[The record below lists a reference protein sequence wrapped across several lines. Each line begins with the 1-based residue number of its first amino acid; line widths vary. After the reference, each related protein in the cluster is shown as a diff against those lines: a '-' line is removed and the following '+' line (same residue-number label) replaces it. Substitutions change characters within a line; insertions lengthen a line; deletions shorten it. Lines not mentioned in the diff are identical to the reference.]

1 MSTSRQVLY
10 KYQYLH
16 LKYKYEYKYF
26 KTVLKYKYQVLY
38 LWQSISLNSSYII
51 WELSKSK
58 CFEMLSA
65 YSVYFWFILLFMHV
79 FTLFSFWTILLVSF
93 VVLMLLVGFQERHL
107 VYKNIFLWE
116 RGRGRE
122 TYEVMDLMWSNLQR
136 YWLVKQ
142 GWKLQY

>member
-10 KYQYLH
+10 KYKFKYLH

-79 FTLFSFWTILLVSF
+79 FTFIFILNYF
-93 VVLMLLVGFQERHL
+93 VG
-107 VYKNIFLWE
+107 
-116 RGRGRE
+116 
-122 TYEVMDLMWSNLQR
+122 
-136 YWLVKQ
+136 
-142 GWKLQY
+142 